1 VSYNPTATTDL
12 TANPQPF
19 FATTVGGESHD
30 RDNRRAA
37 ARELNVWLSA
47 LPSFLVLKNHPLSDA
62 EKSCLTER
70 NYIHETRILK
80 QVLRRCL
87 HLYLVLSSDPRD
99 DQSATH
105 DETLRASSSF
115 DGESASQ
122 PMILFAGVRESLA
135 EIYGASCALAQAK
148 KIDQDAW
155 SGLCGLLSRAL
166 RSKESRVD
174 GARSAPGEILRQRL
188 PDVHTLIESV
198 APTVQV
204 KDVTVVLSLFACSLD
219 HLGFVGAWLDD
230 DRPLKTTLPVFAHV
244 HDSARE
250 AVATLERMARR
261 ATEERS
267 EWYELCDGA
276 GYAVGMEL
284 NKVFRHE
291 LVGLAASR
299 HPSTIFTKVENSH
312 GLLRECFQQTILS
325 LVRALDP
332 AFDGEKLFDTMH
344 AKLRQSLLL
353 RQELWALSESVR
365 RAERDGDRK
374 PLAPLVARLRAF
386 QTGAMR
392 HLMYKDWESF
402 ERFVAEVTAAR
413 GAVELVPVLHRF
425 ATYLDALFNQINMRA
440 VLADHSFDFHPIAD

>member
-1 VSYNPTATTDL
+1 MTI
-12 TANPQPF
+12 
-19 FATTVGGESHD
+19 GGESHV

-47 LPSFLVLKNHPLSDA
+47 LPSFLILKNHPLSDA
-62 EKSCLTER
+62 EKSCLAER

-87 HLYLVLSSDPRD
+87 HLCLVLNSDPRD
-99 DQSATH
+99 DQSATR
-105 DETLRASSSF
+105 DETLRASSNF
-115 DGESASQ
+115 DVESASQ
-122 PMILFAGVRESLA
+122 PMISLVTIRESLA

-148 KIDQDAW
+148 RIDQGAW
-155 SGLCGLLSRAL
+155 SGLCGLVSRAL
-166 RSKESRVD
+166 RSNESRID
-174 GARSAPGEILRQRL
+174 SARIAPDEILRQRL
-188 PDVHTLIESV
+188 PDVHRLIESV

-204 KDVTVVLSLFACSLD
+204 KDLTVVLSLFERSLD
-219 HLGFVGAWLDD
+219 HLGFVGAWLCD
-230 DRPLKTTLPVFAHV
+230 DRPLKTTLLLFARA

-250 AVATLERMARR
+250 AIATLERMARC

-291 LVGLAASR
+291 LVGLAAAR

-332 AFDGEKLFDTMH
+332 AFVGEKLFDSMH

-353 RQELWALSESVR
+353 RQELWTLSESVR

-374 PLAPLVARLRAF
+374 PLAPLVARLHAF

-440 VLADHSFDFHPIAD
+440 VLADHPFDFHLNAD

>member
-1 VSYNPTATTDL
+1 VSYNPTVSADP
-12 TANPQPF
+12 TASPQLF
-19 FATTVGGESHD
+19 FAATIGSESVD

-37 ARELNVWLSA
+37 ARELSVWLSA
-47 LPSFLVLKNHPLSDA
+47 LPGFLVLKNHPLSDA
-62 EKSCLTER
+62 EKSCLAER

-87 HLYLVLSSDPRD
+87 HLCLVLSSDPRD
-99 DQSATH
+99 EESTNR
-105 DETLRASSSF
+105 DETLHVSPGF
-115 DGESASQ
+115 DTKSASPQ
-122 PMILFAGVRESLA
+122 MISLAAIRESLA

-148 KIDQDAW
+148 RIDQGAW
-155 SGLCGLLSRAL
+155 SGVCGLLSRAL
-166 RSKESRVD
+166 HSDPSRAN
-174 GARSAPGEILRQRL
+174 GERIAPDEILRRQL
-188 PDVHTLIESV
+188 PDVHALIESV
-198 APTVQV
+198 APTIQV
-204 KDVTVVLSLFACSLD
+204 KDLTVTLSLFARTLD
-219 HLGFVGAWLDD
+219 QLDFVGAWLRD
-230 DRPLKTTLPVFAHV
+230 DRPLKTTLPVFSHV
-244 HDSARE
+244 HESARE

-261 ATEERS
+261 AMEVRS

-291 LVGLAASR
+291 LIGLAASR

-332 AFDGEKLFDTMH
+332 AFDGEKLFDSMH
-344 AKLRQSLLL
+344 AKLRQSLVL
-353 RQELWALSESVR
+353 RRELWALSESVR

-440 VLADHSFDFHPIAD
+440 VLADHPFDFHLVAD